1 MELKMW
7 LLLVVGLIPLFVGF
21 VWYNPKVF
29 GNAWMKTIGMTEESM
44 KGSNMALIFG
54 LCYVFAC
61 MLALGLMPVVI
72 HQMGFDSI
80 FQGDNSPESAAYKK
94 NFFETYNTRFR
105 TFKHGAFHGVLT
117 TIFIALPIIGTI
129 ALFERRSFKY
139 VAIHVGYWFV
149 TLALM
154 GGVICA
160 FL

>member
-29 GNAWMKTIGMTEESM
+29 GNAWMKTISMTEESM

-72 HQMGFDSI
+72 HQMGLESI

-94 NFFETYNTRFR
+94 NFFETYSTRFR
-105 TFKHGAFHGVLT
+105 TFKHGAFHGALT
-117 TIFIALPIIGTI
+117 AIFIALPIIGTI

>member
-1 MELKMW
+1 MQLNMW
-7 LLLVVGLIPLFVGF
+7 LLLVAGLIPLFVGF

-29 GNAWMKTIGMTEESM
+29 GNAWMKTIGFTEDSM
-44 KGSNMALIFG
+44 KGSNMAKIFG

-61 MLALGLMPVVI
+61 MLALGLMPIVI
-72 HQMGFDSI
+72 HQMGV
-80 FQGDNSPESAAYKK
+80 ESALQADKTPEAVSYFK
-94 NFFETYNTRFR
+94 NFMETYGTRFR
-105 TFKHGAFHGVLT
+105 TFKHGAFHGTLT
-117 TIFIALPIIGTI
+117 AIFVALPIIGTI

-154 GGVICA
+154 GGFICA

>member
-7 LLLVVGLIPLFVGF
+7 LLLVVGLIPLLVGF

-29 GNAWMKTIGMTEESM
+29 GNAWMKTIGITEESM
-44 KGSNMALIFG
+44 KGSNMAFIFG

-61 MLALGLMPVVI
+61 MLALGLIPAVI
-72 HQMGFDSI
+72 HQTGFDSI

-94 NFFETYNTRFR
+94 NFFETYGTRFR
-105 TFKHGAFHGVLT
+105 IFKHGALHGTLT
-117 TIFIALPIIGTI
+117 AIFIALPIIGTI